1 MIYEIRVYEHVEGR
15 AEAVR
20 ERFKSEVVPRFP
32 KHEIEL
38 LGAFVDRDTGMLT
51 YMTRFPSEEARQR
64 AWASFGADPEWKAVK
79 AASEADGP
87 LIARQRVSVITPAMT
102 GLPIA

>member
-20 ERFKSEVVPRFP
+20 ERFAKEVAPRFP
-32 KHEIEL
+32 KHNIEL
-38 LGAFVDRDTGMLT
+38 LGAFTDRDTGMLT
-51 YMTRFPSEEARQR
+51 YMTRFPDEDARQR

-79 AASEADGP
+79 AATEVDGP
-87 LIARQRVSVITPAMT
+87 LIAKQRVSIVTPAMT